1 MENTE
6 NMLLLKKT
14 YWQIQSV
21 KTNFDRNGN
30 VASLY
35 MLLANPKIHQYIKK
49 LYFTISDFV
58 DHFGNPTEFT
68 EVGISAACVGLRVQ
82 LNEFMEVLEEEPV
95 QTKSPF

>member
-14 YWQIQSV
+14 YWQIHSV

-35 MLLANPKIHQYIKK
+35 MLLANPKIHQY
-49 LYFTISDFV
+49 
-58 DHFGNPTEFT
+58 
-68 EVGISAACVGLRVQ
+68 
-82 LNEFMEVLEEEPV
+82 
-95 QTKSPF
+95 TKIYY